1 LSCIHAVVELCY
13 RSVPHD
19 ISARL
24 PNAFHLP
31 SSSLSRAPIR
41 QSQLPCS
48 GNPARP
54 ALYIPLPSSWS
65 RDLSRRGS
73 CRIALDRSQMENSLH
88 GSHQQPPP
96 VVAAPPQE
104 EQPTCNNASV
114 IPAGVVSFPSSLV
127 DWTSLLLPS
136 AAPGLL
142 EAGTRQQPA
151 MAVAALHAAAEQ
163 DNGGGEGSS
172 SKEMVKGIR
181 KKGGGRGK
189 KASRPRFAFQT
200 RSENDILDD
209 GYRWRKYGQKAVKNS
224 AFPRFT

>member
-1 LSCIHAVVELCY
+1 
-13 RSVPHD
+13 
-19 ISARL
+19 
-24 PNAFHLP
+24 
-31 SSSLSRAPIR
+31 
-41 QSQLPCS
+41 
-48 GNPARP
+48 
-54 ALYIPLPSSWS
+54 
-65 RDLSRRGS
+65 
-73 CRIALDRSQMENSLH
+73 MENSLH

-136 AAPGLL
+136 AAPGL
-142 EAGTRQQPA
+142 EAGTTQQPP
-151 MAVAALHAAAEQ
+151 MAVAPLHAAA
-163 DNGGGEGSS
+163 GAGEGSSTVTASCGSS
-172 SKEMVKGIR
+172 SKEMVKGG

-224 AFPRFT
+224 AFPRFTVLNFVSCRSLHYFYYIQ